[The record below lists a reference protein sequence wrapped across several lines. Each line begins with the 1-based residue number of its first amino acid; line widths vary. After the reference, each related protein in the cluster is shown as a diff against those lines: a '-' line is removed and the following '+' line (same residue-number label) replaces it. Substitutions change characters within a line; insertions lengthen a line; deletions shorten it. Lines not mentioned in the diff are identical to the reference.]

1 MRAGCCV
8 ELVGCCLHTLY
19 TAPLLHDPLRAGVRT
34 LAACCACCAGFL
46 LPLPGPGFPHHHHRT
61 PSNTL
66 TRFLRL
72 ACASHVC
79 LPCCCRVLLSCCH
92 VLLSRATVMYCC
104 HVLLSCAAARLSKV
118 DQERVFPN
126 SVTFDSPHD
135 QEAFVRE
142 WAQKRTGLAC
152 DFKVRTPTAAAGR
165 SSRCSA
171 AQLQQQ
177 QRQHRHSSR
186 CSTRCSS
193 CTKGGTHAVAP
204 VAAAGVDTPGA
215 LHTRLSSR
223 LCLRVSTGAVLP
235 RALRA

>member
-1 MRAGCCV
+1 MTRCGPAFAHLLPVVPAVLAFYCRCQGLASPTTTTAHLPTPSRVSCVSRVRPMSACRAAV
-8 ELVGCCLHTLY
+8 
-19 TAPLLHDPLRAGVRT
+19 
-34 LAACCACCAGFL
+34 ACCCHAVTC
-46 LPLPGPGFPHHHHRT
+46 
-61 PSNTL
+61 
-66 TRFLRL
+66 
-72 ACASHVC
+72 
-79 LPCCCRVLLSCCH
+79 CCH
-92 VLLSRATVMYCC
+92 VLLSCTAVMYCC